1 MQRTSFKKAWEDF
14 DSNVFLSD
22 WSVPF
27 IFGLFIVGEVFLR
40 LRVIKCKEASLHHLL
55 SAGALLP
62 AGVFLHHCGSV
73 CPALCATCHGPRNQE
88 YTSPLPTEGRT
99 SMLE

>member
-1 MQRTSFKKAWEDF
+1 MNLKLNLTLPLMQRTSFKKAWEDF

-55 SAGALLP
+55 SAGALLNSCWCIS
-62 AGVFLHHCGSV
+62 ASL
-73 CPALCATCHGPRNQE
+73 
-88 YTSPLPTEGRT
+88 
-99 SMLE
+99 